1 MQLKWL
7 PQLALLHARVI
18 RPSIDIYKI
27 SNPSTDPSTSAIIG
41 HPDCTRD
48 PLCSLPICDASLSI
62 TDRVSG
68 LINAMTLAEKTA
80 NMENEAPGVL
90 RLSLP
95 AYNWWNEPLHRVAGS
110 PAVAFTSDGNFSYAT
125 SFPMPI
131 LTAAA
136 FDDALMNSIAK
147 IVGRE
152 GRAFANVGKAGYD
165 FWTPNIN
172 GFKDPRWGRGL
183 ETPGEDPHRISRYIL
198 SLILGLEG
206 GLDPAEKQVIATCK
220 HYAVYDVETGR
231 NSYDYDPTPQE
242 LSEYYMVPFKSCAR
256 DAKVGAVMCSYNA
269 VNGIPSCANRYLLH
283 AMLRDHWGWKKPCQ
297 WVTSDCA
304 AVTNIYNDHHY
315 VNGSVNAA
323 AVALNAGTDLA
334 CESGTIYNSLTD
346 AVSAGVTTD
355 AVINQSLSRL
365 YNSLVNV
372 GYFGDTSPY
381 SSIGWRDVNTAEA
394 QRLAY
399 EAAVEGMALLKNDGT
414 LPLPKSPS
422 NVIIVGPWANSTSQM
437 QGNYYGNAPFL
448 TSPLTAFKAL
458 WKNVTYHRGAT
469 INSNDTSDFAATLT
483 AAGNADYVIYCGG
496 IDTSV
501 EAEGRDRTSIT
512 WPDNQLTLIN
522 ELAGLGKKLIVVN
535 SLLWAGYPGQAGGNA
550 LRDIL
555 DGTRTVAGRLP
566 ITQYPANYTDKV
578 SIFNPGLR
586 STSANPGR
594 TYMWYKTPVL
604 PFGHGLH
611 YTNFTFA
618 WSAVP
623 SPTYEI
629 STLLSGASS
638 IIETTT
644 FSTATAKAT
653 NTGSMVSD
661 YVGLLFIST
670 INAGPGP
677 YPIKTLVSYDR
688 LFNVKTNASD
698 TLTFSLTL
706 DSLARVATNGSFVI
720 YPGTYILTLDNEP
733 ALSYS
738 FTLTGPETLI
748 ESVPIPPTVAR
759 PSILHLGCY
768 SDSSTRTLNGS
779 MTTNTNTN
787 TPQECA
793 LTCHASGYQYAGLEY
808 GQECWCGSNIS
819 SSGVISD
826 ASNCNHTCTGNS
838 KEPCGGYNYIDVF
851 RITPTVTAQAPKFTA
866 RA

>member
-808 GQECWCGSNIS
+808 GQ
-819 SSGVISD
+819 
-826 ASNCNHTCTGNS
+826 
-838 KEPCGGYNYIDVF
+838 
-851 RITPTVTAQAPKFTA
+851 
-866 RA
+866 